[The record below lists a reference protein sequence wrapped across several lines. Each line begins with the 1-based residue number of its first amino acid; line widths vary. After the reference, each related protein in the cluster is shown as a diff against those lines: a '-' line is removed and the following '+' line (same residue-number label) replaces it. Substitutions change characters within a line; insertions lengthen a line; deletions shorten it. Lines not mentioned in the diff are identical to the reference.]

1 MDLLY
6 LKTTYNVQT
15 KVYQVQID
23 IAEEK
28 IIILKTKE

>member
-15 KVYQVQID
+15 KVYQVQIH

-28 IIILKTKE
+28 ITILKTKE